1 MYKISVVIPTLNRAE
16 LLAETIEGIES
27 QSLPREQYEVIV
39 VDNNSADRTIEVLEQ
54 KSFTYSN
61 LRFSL
66 QQKPGAA
73 ATRNTGLEMS
83 SGEIVLFIDDDIESD
98 RKLLESH
105 LRYHG
110 ETPDASVIGTIRTNW
125 ETTRDPFLRYM
136 RDRGIFDPYSVNCS
150 TLDFSCYHTG
160 NVSTPRRTL
169 EGLGGFDERFEVYGM
184 EDIELGYRLER
195 SGCPMVRGVEATA
208 LHHYFPSYR
217 QFAERCEQAGFSL
230 GLMLKLHPELRGRF
244 TENGRVTRLLRP
256 FHRLYKA
263 AEPMIHPLS
272 RSLEKREERRGSGP
286 ISTPLGFHYDW
297 ALRYRFFLGFSHYA
311 TNGNGVRSNE
321 PARERE
327 DVNIKEST
335 SKVPTSSLV
344 R

>member
-1 MYKISVVIPTLNRAE
+1 
-16 LLAETIEGIES
+16 
-27 QSLPREQYEVIV
+27 
-39 VDNNSADRTIEVLEQ
+39 
-54 KSFTYSN
+54 
-61 LRFSL
+61 
-66 QQKPGAA
+66 
-73 ATRNTGLEMS
+73 
-83 SGEIVLFIDDDIESD
+83 
-98 RKLLESH
+98 
-105 LRYHG
+105 
-110 ETPDASVIGTIRTNW
+110 
-125 ETTRDPFLRYM
+125 
-136 RDRGIFDPYSVNCS
+136 
-150 TLDFSCYHTG
+150 
-160 NVSTPRRTL
+160 
-169 EGLGGFDERFEVYGM
+169 M

-195 SGCPMVRGVEATA
+195 SGCPLVRGVEATA
-208 LHHYFPSYR
+208 LHHYFPSYG

-256 FHRLYKA
+256 FHRLYRA